1 MVDELVKNP
10 AFGVALTLISY
21 ELGKYLQK
29 KTKIKVLSPLVTG
42 SLIIIG
48 VLLIGDIDYN
58 NYKLGGSIVS
68 FFVGPATVSFAIPLY
83 KNLRIIRENL
93 IGILA
98 GILGGLLAGLLSALA
113 LSRIFGLSHQI
124 RLSLLPKSVT
134 SAIGYAIS
142 DMIGGVPE
150 ISLVLIVVAGVTG
163 YVVSEFIFKILKIDN
178 PIIKGIALG
187 TNSHVIG
194 TAKAM
199 ELGEKEGAMS
209 SAAITI
215 AGIIMVFLVLLF
227 IKLIGI

>member
-1 MVDELVKNP
+1 MVNELFKNP
-10 AFGVALTLISY
+10 AFGVGLTLISY

-29 KTKIKVLSPLVTG
+29 KTKIKLLSPLITG

-48 VLLIGDIDYN
+48 VLLIGDIDYK

-98 GILGGLLAGLLSALA
+98 GILGGLLTGLLSALI

-215 AGIIMVFLVLLF
+215 AGVIMVFLIPLF
-227 IKLIGI
+227 IKLIF